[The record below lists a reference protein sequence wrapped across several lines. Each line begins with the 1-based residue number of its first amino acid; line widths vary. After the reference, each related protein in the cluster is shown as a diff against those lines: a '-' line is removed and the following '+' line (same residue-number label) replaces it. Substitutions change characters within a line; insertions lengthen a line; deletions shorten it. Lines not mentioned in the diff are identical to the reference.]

1 MSDTQTQDL
10 AEPQTVTMDI
20 ALDVQQRLE
29 QLRKWREEWEQ
40 KDDRLAQLVDQI
52 DDTRKMD
59 IQRGV
64 QIANM
69 RQRIRMQLIRHPIKV
84 DTSTIKKV
92 GGYNT
97 FREKLRRQF
106 ARLSK
111 AERLLW
117 LQNFQ
122 FIMTADLQKLNDKIA
137 KVRSYRALGQQ
148 RCFLLGGASGMGKT
162 TYLNWFTSNYIP
174 IVEKERNR
182 VPVVKIDAPVTNRT
196 PKPLLRRVILE
207 CGKAYIQSDSE
218 DDMLAKLI
226 VYFQKCR
233 VEMLIVDE
241 VQHIVRHKLRR
252 RLLEI
257 SNQTLGVPIV
267 CASCHPSRWVEG
279 DEEVQGR
286 WNDSF
291 VLERYTGDRLCAL
304 LTFIELLLPFTQ
316 DSHLYKYK
324 IKTGS
329 KKRNVTDGPAR
340 LIEQWT
346 GGILRDIMILI
357 VDASSRAIQ
366 KGKSRLSPSLLEE
379 TWNSIQTCPIT
390 DPLQTLEQNRR

>member
-1 MSDTQTQDL
+1 MSDTQTTNL
-10 AEPQTVTMDI
+10 PEPQTVTTDTT
-20 ALDVQQRLE
+20 LDVPQRLE
-29 QLRKWREEWEQ
+29 QLRKWHTEWKRE
-40 KDDRLAQLVDQI
+40 DAYLAQLVDQI
-52 DDTRKMD
+52 DDTRKVD
-59 IQRGV
+59 IQKGV

-69 RQRIRMQLIRHPIKV
+69 RQRIRMKLVWHPIEIAPSILEKA
-84 DTSTIKKV
+84 
-92 GGYNT
+92 GYNA
-97 FREKLRRQF
+97 FRENLQRQF

-111 AERLLW
+111 EERLLW
-117 LQNFQ
+117 LQNFM
-122 FIMTADLQKLNDKIA
+122 FIMTPDLRKLNDKIA

-182 VPVVKIDAPVTNRT
+182 VPIVKIDAPVTNRT

-207 CGKAYIQSDSE
+207 CGKTYIQSDCE

-241 VQHIVRHKLRR
+241 VQHITRHELRR

-286 WNDSF
+286 WNDSL

-324 IKTGS
+324 IETGS
-329 KKRNVTDGPAR
+329 KKRDVTDGPAR

-366 KGKSRLSPSLLEE
+366 QGKSRLSPSLLQE
-379 TWNSIQTCPIT
+379 TWSSIQTCPIT